1 VQFTTCSDDF
11 CSEDATHRSNRVEIL
26 TICAWYAACSGSF
39 IAMATKGTNNYSDV
53 DGNWSWPE
61 KTWFRERLN
70 AVKARDHEQ
79 RRRPIFAAQKP
90 VLSAAPTGSEEDPL
104 KVD

>member
-1 VQFTTCSDDF
+1 
-11 CSEDATHRSNRVEIL
+11 
-26 TICAWYAACSGSF
+26 
-39 IAMATKGTNNYSDV
+39 MATKGTNNHSDV

-79 RRRPIFAAQKP
+79 RRKPIFAAPKP
-90 VLSAAPTGSEEDPL
+90 ALSAAPTGSEEDPL

>member
-1 VQFTTCSDDF
+1 
-11 CSEDATHRSNRVEIL
+11 
-26 TICAWYAACSGSF
+26 
-39 IAMATKGTNNYSDV
+39 MATKATNNYTDV

-70 AVKARDHEQ
+70 AVKAREQEQ
-79 RRRPIFAAQKP
+79 RRKPIHTSQKP
-90 VLSAAPTGSEEDPL
+90 VMSTAPNGSEKDPF

>member
-1 VQFTTCSDDF
+1 
-11 CSEDATHRSNRVEIL
+11 
-26 TICAWYAACSGSF
+26 
-39 IAMATKGTNNYSDV
+39 MAIKGTNNYSDV

-90 VLSAAPTGSEEDPL
+90 ALSTAPTASEEDPL